1 MDRGIKIMVEYWVVK
16 FTKNDNDPLHEYLFA
31 IEKDAE
37 SFKKDMD
44 ERGYITSIARN
55 EEFL

>member
-1 MDRGIKIMVEYWVVK
+1 MIEYWVVK
-16 FTKNDNDPLHEYLFA
+16 FTKNDNDPLHQYLFA

>member
-1 MDRGIKIMVEYWVVK
+1 MVEYWVVK

-55 EEFL
+55 EEFLYWNI